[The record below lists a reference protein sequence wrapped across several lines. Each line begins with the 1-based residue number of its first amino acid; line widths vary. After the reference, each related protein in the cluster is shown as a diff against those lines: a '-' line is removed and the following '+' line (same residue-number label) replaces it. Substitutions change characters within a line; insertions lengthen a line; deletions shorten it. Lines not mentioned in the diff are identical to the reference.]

1 MPHPFSI
8 SPSVLVASAATR
20 TARDV
25 TASLGNLGATVAVC
39 APEPVSAAY
48 LCRDLTASGV
58 LALPFHSRPGDI
70 EDIARLLVDL
80 ATDVGPLD
88 ALVDLSPVDA
98 AELAALPADPDA
110 PWPGVPTSLR
120 LTWAV
125 AQSMRATGRPGRVVL
140 LGGPGAAG
148 AVRPGVRLPP
158 ASRVELH
165 VVEPADPTDSKGA
178 GDGVDPYPA
187 EAIVRL
193 LWPKP

>member
-1 MPHPFSI
+1 MPHAFSI
-8 SPSVLVASAATR
+8 SPSVLVASEATR

-98 AELAALPADPDA
+98 AELAALPTDPDA
-110 PWPGVPTSLR
+110 PWPALPTSLR

-125 AQSMRATGRPGRVVL
+125 AQSMRATGRPGRIVL
-140 LGGPGAAG
+140 LGRPGTSGAA
-148 AVRPGVRLPP
+148 RTVRLP
-158 ASRVELH
+158 AGGRVDLH
-165 VVEPADPTDSKGA
+165 IVEPADPEDSKGA

-187 EAIVRL
+187 ESIVRL
-193 LWPKP
+193 LWPRP